1 MPIPKTASNAGS
13 GAKSKAASSSEAAT
27 SALWEKDTSDVTIAT
42 LAGGKPDKKAY
53 DAQQDAIKKEIDDL
67 QVKLSAARD
76 KIALA
81 TGGSGPVND
90 RRTELRAELDE
101 IRGHQSDNKLSRGK
115 IFDQMK
121 AHQETLQKQIKDL
134 QAAKSKTPFKT
145 VAEVDAHIAKLEK
158 QVESGSMK
166 LAEEKRALAEI
177 STSRRSR
184 RAVEGFE
191 AAQAS
196 IDSTKQAIDELK
208 KELDDPEAK
217 AAAEKFEA
225 IKKELEELQKQG
237 DEAAAGRKK
246 LFSERDSIQAQ
257 LTELFEK
264 KRSLTQQYRE
274 ANDRH
279 WQKINEERQRRA
291 EKARLQRAAEEKAK
305 KKEVAD
311 RLLEEAQIPAFQAQV
326 EDCQTLIDH
335 LSGKSSGSVTLK
347 TAAATEGKA
356 AVAGVPKLELRK
368 VEAESIPEGSIVRKK
383 KGDDEEN
390 YFVGKSKSKGK
401 KTPKAESP
409 ATPSTPSAN
418 LQLPLPTLSALLALS
433 IPPPASPAD
442 VPRVI
447 EDLQTKKAWFE
458 ANQERVTAENIAK
471 AKARIEQLNQ
481 EESKSSGDWGA
492 PPKARTEKSNQ
503 EDSSSGGWGTASGA
517 QAEQSNQ
524 EAGSSSA
531 DWGGSTGWGV
541 EPAAEEGE
549 AGKVEE

>member
-1 MPIPKTASNAGS
+1 MPIPKTASNAGP

-53 DAQQDAIKKEIDDL
+53 DAQQDEIKKEIDAL

-76 KIALA
+76 KISLA
-81 TGGSGPVND
+81 TGGSGPAND

-101 IRGHQSDNKLSRGK
+101 IRGQQSDNKLSRGK
-115 IFDQMK
+115 IFDQLK
-121 AHQETLQKQIKDL
+121 AHQESLQKQIKDL
-134 QAAKSKTPFKT
+134 QAAKSKIPFKT
-145 VAEVDAHIAKLEK
+145 VAEVDAHIAKLDK
-158 QVESGSMK
+158 QVESGTMK

-191 AAQAS
+191 AGQAS
-196 IDSTKQAIDELK
+196 IDSTKQAIEELK

-217 AAAEKFEA
+217 AASEKFEA
-225 IKKELEELQKQG
+225 IKAELDELQKQG

-291 EKARLQRAAEEKAK
+291 EKARLQRTADEKAK

-311 RLLEEAQIPAFQAQV
+311 RLLEEAQVPAFQAQV

-335 LSGKSSGSVTLK
+335 LSGKSSGNVTLK
-347 TAAATEGKA
+347 TASAGGEKA

-368 VEAESIPEGSIVRKK
+368 VEVENIPEGSVVRKK

-390 YFVGKSKSKGK
+390 YFVAKSKSKGK

-433 IPPPASPAD
+433 IPPPASSAD

-481 EESKSSGDWGA
+481 EEAKSSGDWGA
-492 PPKARTEKSNQ
+492 PPKARTEKSSQ
-503 EDSSSGGWGTASGA
+503 EENSSSGDWGATPGA
-517 QAEQSNQ
+517 HVEQSNQ

-541 EPAAEEGE
+541 APADEAE